1 MPSNWA
7 TIRVGRKMRAGKMYL
22 VNGVACASNFIHYA
36 ACGEKV
42 DAMVKVGVA
51 HVIAPIAVGMCAS
64 RGRGRAPF
72 PRLLGLDRV
81 GRFRAPGR
89 GQLLSGLGA
98 SPKGGRR
105 KKSEGASERGTADAA
120 QGVERSVDRRLHAK
134 DRGAV
139 RAQLTVLS
147 GRDVLAARLRRLPV

>member
-1 MPSNWA
+1 MRS

-89 GQLLSGLGA
+89 GQLLSVLGA

-105 KKSEGASERGTADAA
+105 KAKARQSAAPRTQHREWSGASTGACMPRIEVLCGRSSPFSPDATFWLP
-120 QGVERSVDRRLHAK
+120 GC
-134 DRGAV
+134 
-139 RAQLTVLS
+139 
-147 GRDVLAARLRRLPV
+147 AACPSEP